1 MILYDTPSPA
11 PNPRRV
17 RMFAAEKGIKL
28 TLRPVS
34 LMAREHKSAEHLARN
49 PLGQTPVLGLDDG
62 TTISE
67 SVAICRYLE
76 ALYPDTPMFGAN
88 ALEIAH
94 IEMWIRRTEF
104 ALGGPVRNYWVNVHP
119 YTAQVVPE
127 RFEDFG
133 NANVPH
139 AMAAMAIF
147 DAALTDS
154 AFIAGDR
161 ISMADIVLLST
172 VDFATFIG
180 LAIPDT
186 ATHLRRWHS
195 EISARPS
202 ASA

>member
-17 RMFAAEKGIKL
+17 RMFAAEKGIDLKL
-28 TLRPVS
+28 QPVS

-49 PLGQTPVLGLDDG
+49 PLGQTPVLALDDG
-62 TTISE
+62 STISE

-76 ALYPDTPMFGAN
+76 ALHPAPPLFGVS

-119 YTAQVVPE
+119 FTAQIAPE

-133 NANVPH
+133 KAAVPH
-139 AMAAMAIF
+139 AMVAMAIF
-147 DAALTDS
+147 DAALAQN
-154 AFIAGDR
+154 AFIAGDC

-172 VDFATFIG
+172 VDFASFIG
-180 LAIPDT
+180 LAIPENLTD
-186 ATHLRRWHS
+186 LRRWHG
-195 EISARPS
+195 EMSARPS

>member
-17 RMFAAEKGIKL
+17 RMFAAEKGIDL
-28 TLRPVS
+28 PLQPIS
-34 LMAREHKSAEHLARN
+34 LMARGHKSAEHLSRN
-49 PLGQTPVLGLDDG
+49 PLGQTPVLELDDG

-76 ALYPDTPMFGAN
+76 AIHPDLPLFGSS
-88 ALEIAH
+88 ALEIAQ

-104 ALGGPVRNYWVNVHP
+104 TLGGPVRNYWVNVHP
-119 YTAQVVPE
+119 FTAQVVPE

-139 AMAAMAIF
+139 AMAAMAMF
-147 DAALTDS
+147 NAALADS
-154 AFIAGDR
+154 NFIASER

-172 VDFATFIG
+172 IDFAAFIG
-180 LAIPDT
+180 LAMPDDLT
-186 ATHLRRWHS
+186 NLRRWHV
-195 EISARPS
+195 EMSARPG
-202 ASA
+202 ARA

>member
-17 RMFAAEKGIKL
+17 RIFAAEKGIDL
-28 TLRPVS
+28 QLQSVS

-49 PLGQTPVLGLDDG
+49 PLGQTPVLELEDG

-76 ALYPDTPMFGAN
+76 AIHPDVPLFGSS
-88 ALEIAH
+88 ALEIAQ

-104 ALGGPVRNYWVNVHP
+104 TLGGPVRNYWVNVHP
-119 YTAQVVPE
+119 FTAQVVPE

-147 DAALTDS
+147 DAALADS
-154 AFIAGDR
+154 DFIAGTH
-161 ISMADIVLLST
+161 ISVANIVLLST
-172 VDFATFIG
+172 VDFAAFIG
-180 LAIPDT
+180 LSMPHNL
-186 ATHLRRWHS
+186 THLRRWHQDM
-195 EISARPS
+195 SARPS
-202 ASA
+202 ACA

>member
-17 RMFAAEKGIKL
+17 RIFAAEKGIDL
-28 TLRPVS
+28 QVQSVS

-49 PLGQTPVLGLDDG
+49 PLGQTPVLELEDG

-76 ALYPDTPMFGAN
+76 AIHPDLPLFGSN
-88 ALEIAH
+88 ALEIAQ

-104 ALGGPVRNYWVNVHP
+104 TLGGPVRNYWVNVHP
-119 YTAQVVPE
+119 FTAQVVPE

-139 AMAAMAIF
+139 AMAAMAVF
-147 DAALTDS
+147 DAALADND
-154 AFIAGDR
+154 FIAGAH

-172 VDFATFIG
+172 IDFAAFIG
-180 LAIPDT
+180 LAMPDNL
-186 ATHLRRWHS
+186 THLRRWHQDM
-195 EISARPS
+195 SARPS
-202 ASA
+202 ARA

>member
-17 RMFAAEKGIKL
+17 RMFAAEKGIEL
-28 TLRPVS
+28 PLQPVS

-49 PLGQTPVLGLDDG
+49 PLGQTPVLELDDG

-76 ALYPDTPMFGAN
+76 AIHPDVPLFGTS

-104 ALGGPVRNYWVNVHP
+104 TLGGPVRNYWVNVHP
-119 YTAQVVPE
+119 FTAQVVPE

-139 AMAAMAIF
+139 AMAAMVMF
-147 DAALTDS
+147 NAALADS
-154 AFIAGDR
+154 NFIASER

-172 VDFATFIG
+172 IDFAAFIG
-180 LAIPDT
+180 LAMPDDLT
-186 ATHLRRWHS
+186 NLRRWHVDM
-195 EISARPS
+195 SARPS
-202 ASA
+202 ARA

>member
-17 RMFAAEKGIKL
+17 RIFAAEKGIDL
-28 TLRPVS
+28 QLQSVS

-49 PLGQTPVLGLDDG
+49 PLGQMPVLELEDG
-62 TTISE
+62 TPISE

-76 ALYPDTPMFGAN
+76 AVYPDVPLFGSS
-88 ALEIAH
+88 ALEIAQ

-104 ALGGPVRNYWVNVHP
+104 TLGGPVRNYWVNVHP
-119 YTAQVVPE
+119 FTAQVVPE

-139 AMAAMAIF
+139 AMAAMAMF
-147 DAALTDS
+147 NAALADS
-154 AFIAGDR
+154 NFIASAH

-172 VDFATFIG
+172 IDFAAFIG
-180 LAIPDT
+180 LAMPDNL
-186 ATHLRRWHS
+186 THLRRWHQDM
-195 EISARPS
+195 SARPS
-202 ASA
+202 ARA

>member
-17 RMFAAEKGIKL
+17 RMFAAEKGIDL
-28 TLRPVS
+28 LLQPIS

-49 PLGQTPVLGLDDG
+49 PLGQTPVLELDDD

-76 ALYPDTPMFGAN
+76 AIHPEMPMFGTTP
-88 ALEIAH
+88 LEIAQ

-104 ALGGPVRNYWVNVHP
+104 TLGGPVRNYWVNVHP
-119 YTAQVVPE
+119 FTAQVVPE

-139 AMAAMAIF
+139 AIAAMKIF
-147 DAALTDS
+147 DVGLSDS
-154 AFIAGDR
+154 NYIAGER

-172 VDFATFIG
+172 IDFAAFIG
-180 LAIPDT
+180 LKMPESLAN
-186 ATHLRRWHS
+186 LRRWHA
-195 EISARPS
+195 EMSARPS
-202 ASA
+202 ARV

>member
-17 RMFAAEKGIKL
+17 RMFAAEKGIAL
-28 TLRPVS
+28 TLQPVS

-76 ALYPDTPMFGAN
+76 ALYPDTPLFGVS
-88 ALEIAH
+88 ALEIAT
-94 IEMWIRRTEF
+94 IEMWIRRSEF

-119 YTAQVVPE
+119 FTAQVVPE

-133 NANVPH
+133 KAAVPH

-147 DAALTDS
+147 DAALADK
-154 AFIAGDR
+154 AFIAGEQ

-172 VDFATFIG
+172 VDFAGFIG
-180 LAIPDT
+180 LTMPENLT
-186 ATHLRRWHS
+186 NLRRWHK

>member
-17 RMFAAEKGIKL
+17 RMFASEKGIDL
-28 TLRPVS
+28 PLQPVS
-34 LMAREHKSAEHLARN
+34 LIAREHKSAEHLARN
-49 PLGQTPVLGLDDG
+49 SLGQTPVLELDDG

-76 ALYPDTPMFGAN
+76 AINPDVPLFGSS
-88 ALEIAH
+88 ALEIAQ

-104 ALGGPVRNYWVNVHP
+104 TLGGPVRNYWVNVHP
-119 YTAQVVPE
+119 FTAQVVPE

-139 AMAAMAIF
+139 AMAAMAVF
-147 DAALTDS
+147 DTALTNS
-154 AFIAGDR
+154 AFIAGDQ

-172 VDFATFIG
+172 IDFAGFIG
-180 LAIPDT
+180 LAMPEGLS
-186 ATHLRRWHS
+186 HLRRWHDDM
-195 EISARPS
+195 SARPS